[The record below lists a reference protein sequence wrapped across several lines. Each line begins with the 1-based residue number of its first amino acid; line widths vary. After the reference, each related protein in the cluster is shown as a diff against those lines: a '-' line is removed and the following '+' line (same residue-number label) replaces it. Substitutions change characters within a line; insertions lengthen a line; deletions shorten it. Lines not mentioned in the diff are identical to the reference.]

1 MGVTGPDR
9 GRDGAGLMGPHLH
22 VPSPI
27 AMLPWKMLWVVL
39 ALTGFGLLV
48 LYSAAGG
55 RMTWAL
61 PQGIRFVMFLGM
73 AIGMSY
79 LRPQF
84 YKEWTFLAYAGVLV
98 MLVGV
103 EALGAISGGAQRWL
117 DLGIIRLQPSELMKP
132 AVVLAVARFYD
143 MLPAREIRKWT
154 AIWPA
159 ALMVG
164 IPAALILVQPDLG
177 TATMVG
183 LGGATVMFLSG
194 LPLRL
199 FLGAGALAAVVGP
212 LVYTFGLHEYQQQRV
227 TIFLNPEADPLG
239 AGYHITQSMIA
250 IGSGGL
256 FGNGFLHGTQSHF
269 AFLPEP
275 HTDFIFATMAE
286 EWGMAGGIFIIV
298 GFALLIRWGTNVALD
313 ARSRFERLSA
323 AGLTATIFFYVAIN
337 LMMVMGLAPVVGIPL
352 PLISYGG
359 TAMMTVLICLGILMS
374 IDRQTRLDTR
384 RKPPS

>member
-1 MGVTGPDR
+1 MR
-9 GRDGAGLMGPHLH
+9 SIHL
-22 VPSPI
+22 PAPI
-27 AMLPWKMLWVVL
+27 AILPWKMLSVVL

-48 LYSAAGG
+48 LYSAAEGK
-55 RMTWAL
+55 MTWAL
-61 PQGIRFVMFLGM
+61 PQGIRFVAFLTM

-79 LRPQF
+79 FRPQF
-84 YKEWTFLAYAGVLV
+84 YKEWAFLGYVGVLI

-143 MLPAREIRKWT
+143 MLPAREIRKWM
-154 AIWPA
+154 AVWPA

-164 IPAALILVQPDLG
+164 VPAALILVQPDLG

-183 LGGATVMFLSG
+183 LGGVTVMFLAG

-199 FLGAGALAAVVGP
+199 FAGAAAAAAVVGP
-212 LVYTFGLHEYQQQRV
+212 LVFNFALHDYQQQRV

-286 EWGMAGGIFIIV
+286 EWGMLGGLFVII

-313 ARSRFERLSA
+313 ARGRFERLAA

-374 IDRQTRLDTR
+374 IDRQNRMDNR
-384 RKPPS
+384 RKANI